1 MGDVLAEEG
10 KRFRAESRVEL
21 RAAGTPPE
29 QLGEETWKNYLE
41 KVDA

>member
-1 MGDVLAEEG
+1 MGSA
-10 KRFRAESRVEL
+10 VEL

-41 KVDA
+41 KVDAW